1 MASPL
6 SNFSLLTDDL
16 LFRILDKITSTSD
29 RKNFRLVS
37 KDFHRF
43 DSIHRKTLKLL
54 RLEFANSLL
63 HKFSQ
68 INALDL
74 STCPRIDD
82 ATISSILLTSR
93 FSNSLSWT
101 LNIKKLVLSNATGLR
116 SKGLELLMRFCINLE
131 AIDVSDCWE
140 FGDLEACAL
149 ACGLGLREV
158 RMDKCVKVTDV
169 GLARIVVGCGKLE
182 RLSLRWCMEISDLG
196 IDLLSKKCHHLRFLD
211 ISYLKVTNRSLF
223 SIASLGKLKS
233 LSMVGCSLLDDVG
246 MKYLGRGC
254 PLLQVLDV
262 SRCNGIS
269 SYGLTLVLKVHS
281 GLQQLGAGYCF
292 ADLSADLIYSLKNL
306 GSLNLIKFDG
316 ARLSDS
322 KFLSIS
328 LYCKQLVEVGLS
340 KCIGVAD
347 EGIIQLASGCVN
359 LKILDL
365 TCCNLITD
373 IGISAIADCC
383 TNLVSLK
390 VESCNLITEKGLE
403 RLGHSCLLIEELD
416 LTDCSGVDD
425 TGLCTN
431 VHDKGLSHIGQ
442 NFSMICE
449 LDLYRCEGIRDEGL
463 AALSGGCRKL
473 KILNLSYCRAITDEG
488 IQHLSNFEDLSV
500 LEMRSLINITC
511 SGMTIVAAGCKKLL
525 DLDLKFC
532 RNIDDSGFWAL
543 AYYSRNLQQIN
554 ISHCGISDVG
564 LCMVLGNLTCLQD
577 AKLLH
582 LTKVSVEG
590 FELALRA
597 CYMRLKKVKLLSS
610 LRSLLS
616 AEILKMLQ
624 GRGCKIK
631 WH

>member
-169 GLARIVVGCGKLE
+169 GLARIVVGCGPFKIAYGSW
-182 RLSLRWCMEISDLG
+182 RTFFVITMLSRAFQLTGSFEL
-196 IDLLSKKCHHLRFLD
+196 
-211 ISYLKVTNRSLF
+211 VTNRSLF

-425 TGLCTN
+425 TGIVTYWSKLFN
-431 VHDKGLSHIGQ
+431 DMRAGFI
-442 NFSMICE
+442 
-449 LDLYRCEGIRDEGL
+449 RCEGIRDEGL